1 MNKKILSLILMCTMG
16 IASISAQEL
25 VIKKKD
31 GSAQTVGGKL
41 YFKQK
46 GDADKWSATTD
57 ANGEYSSA
65 NDISNI
71 KSASILD
78 GIDLELV
85 KYQSPSYID
94 YYISAGSS
102 WSDRA
107 KWNLANIHDPS
118 VMLAEDGYY
127 YMYCTDA
134 GYGNPHHEDV
144 QGNKHGHFQCRRS
157 KDLVNWEYMGATMYG
172 LPSWVQPKLNEIRKA
187 MGLKN
192 STANFSDDLQF
203 GYWAPC
209 ARKVKDGL
217 YRMYYCIT
225 CPGYIDPTKTSW
237 GERAFIGVMET
248 TDPSD
253 LSKWEDKGYVITNY
267 SDRDL
272 SKIYVSPTA
281 WESCYYKYNAIDPSY
296 IITPDGEHWL
306 IYGSW
311 HSGFAAV
318 EINPETGKTKAE
330 QGNPWGAENEA
341 AYGKRV
347 YTRKMSSRWQGSE
360 APEVIYH
367 DGYYYLFM
375 AYDGLDIPYNTRVV
389 RSENIDGPYKS
400 MNGVDVTNKG
410 GDAYP
415 IVTHP
420 YQLGGNHSWVGIS
433 HCAVFEDGNGNWYYA
448 SQQRFPADYNGNAY
462 SNAVMLGGVRAIR
475 WTDTG
480 WPIVMPERYGAVP
493 QAPIT
498 EEELIGKWEHI
509 SIQYKYGVAQ
519 NSVSMTLG
527 ADHKV
532 LDGWNKGYSWSFDP
546 VDNVLTINNTKL
558 YLAREVDWEA
568 TPRKT
573 TIVYA
578 GYGKY
583 NTTSNQRTYWGKW
596 VGPLDD
602 DEADEGEDENNVQ
615 IVGAQD
621 FSSGFWSAFSDSY
634 TIPAGNE
641 LKLKFV
647 NHSSKGNN
655 WNNWVIAL
663 TNDVE
668 RQGTGYLEYFVL
680 RADNYAWWPTGNT
693 MANPDAGFSL
703 TSNYNW
709 ETFKND
715 MDGATV
721 ELTVSRKGSTI
732 SVDAVTTTT
741 ANNVYTESYSMPNC
755 GDGTQPVRAFLVC
768 DGTWFEIDNT
778 ALSIA
783 PAN

>member
-57 ANGEYSSA
+57 ANGEYSSD

-296 IITPDGEHWL
+296 IITPEGEHWL

-318 EINPETGKTKAE
+318 ELDAATGKTKVA
-330 QGNPWGAENEA
+330 QGNPWGAGNEA
-341 AYGKRV
+341 AYGKRI
-347 YTRKMSSRWQGSE
+347 YTRVKSSRWQGSE
-360 APEVIYH
+360 APEVVYH

-375 AYDGLDIPYNTRVV
+375 AYDGLDVPYNTRVV
-389 RSENIDGPYKS
+389 RSENIDGPYYNI
-400 MNGVDVTNKG
+400 NGTNVTDNG
-410 GDAYP
+410 GDAFP
-415 IVTHP
+415 IMTHP
-420 YQLGGNHSWVGIS
+420 YKFGTDHGWVGIS
-433 HCAVFEDGNGNWYYA
+433 HCAVFDDGNGNWYYA
-448 SQQRFPADYNGNAY
+448 SQQRYPANYNGNAY
-462 SNAVMLGGVRAIR
+462 SNAVMLGGIRSIR
-475 WTDTG
+475 WRENG
-480 WPIVMPERYGAVP
+480 WPVVMPERYGAVP
-493 QAPIT
+493 QAEIEESDIPGVWENIT
-498 EEELIGKWEHI
+498 LSYDYGKMRTSETT
-509 SIQYKYGVAQ
+509 V
-519 NSVSMTLG
+519 LD

-532 LDGWNKGYSWSFDP
+532 TEGWKKGSTWSFDSST
-546 VDNVLTINNTKL
+546 NTLTIGGVKL
-558 YLAREVDWEA
+558 LLQREVDWEA
-568 TPRKT
+568 SPRKT
-573 TIVYA
+573 TIVYS
-578 GYGKY
+578 GFNGS
-583 NTTSNQRTYWGKW
+583 TSYWGKKTAGLTVSEPSDFTV
-596 VGPLDD
+596 VG
-602 DEADEGEDENNVQ
+602 NT
-615 IVGAQD
+615 D
-621 FSSGFWSAFSDSY
+621 FSSTWWTAFSDYY
-634 TIPAGNE
+634 TIPTNNM
-641 LKLKFV
+641 LTLRFV
-647 NHSSKGNN
+647 NHSSQNEN
-655 WNNWVIAL
+655 WNNWSVVVTSDA
-663 TNDVE
+663 D
-668 RQGTGYLEYFVL
+668 RGDAAYKEYFVL
-680 RADNYAWWPTGNT
+680 RADNFAWFNGDFNNNTGTNT
-693 MANPDAGFSL
+693 SVKYTLKSDYSWL
-703 TSNYNW
+703 TFI
-709 ETFKND
+709 ED
-715 MDGATV
+715 MDGATIDMTV
-721 ELTVSRKGSTI
+721 TRSGATVSVNADI
-732 SVDAVTTTT
+732 TTTT
-741 ANNVYTESYSMPNC
+741 GKKLNESFSMQNC
-755 GDGTQPVRAFLVC
+755 GDGTQKVRAFLVC
-768 DGTWFEIDNT
+768 DGSWYEIDNS